1 MKRMVV
7 AALVLAA
14 CGNKSSSGGGGSAG
28 SGGGG
33 GSGGSGGSAGSAA
46 PIAVVEQDGNQIT
59 RKVVKQAF
67 GGSVPAFPLLSKA
80 GIAAVAV
87 ETQLRTGEGS
97 IYSVMF
103 LPPGAGGPWDQ
114 VETFEIVNAML
125 AKLLTEGSP
134 DGTTEPIYDREGIAS
149 RALAAKARLDS
160 DGYTPFEGAVDPLVR
175 DQPAMVGPVFVE
187 QKSTEAGLQLQLAD
201 PSGIVHGTEAI
212 PNQQTAMVSTAEC
225 TAKPIAKRAW
235 FHTARK
241 RVLVEIGWE
250 TPRECVPPEDQYR
263 LFALKK

>member
-7 AALVLAA
+7 VALVLAA

-28 SGGGG
+28 SG
-33 GSGGSGGSAGSAA
+33 SAGSAGTIDVA
-46 PIAVVEQDGNQIT
+46 QPDGNAIT

-67 GGSVPAFPLLSKA
+67 GGSVPAFPLLSKT
-80 GIAAVAV
+80 GTAAVSV

-114 VETFEIVNAML
+114 VETFVIVDAML

-134 DGTTEPIYDREGIAS
+134 DGTSEPIYDREGIAS
-149 RALAAKARLDS
+149 RALAAKARLEGE
-160 DGYTPFEGAVDPLVR
+160 GYTPFEGAVDPVVR
-175 DQPAMVGPVFVE
+175 DQPALVGPVFIE

-201 PSGIVHGTEAI
+201 PSGIVHGTDNI
-212 PNQQTAMVSTAEC
+212 PNQQTAMVSTADC

-250 TPRECVPPEDQYR
+250 TSSECVPPEGQYR
-263 LFALKK
+263 LFALKQ

>member
-7 AALVLAA
+7 AVLALAA

-28 SGGGG
+28 SG
-33 GSGGSGGSAGSAA
+33 SAGSAGSA
-46 PIAVVEQDGNQIT
+46 VEVAQPDGNLIT

-67 GGSVPAFPLLSKA
+67 GGSVPAFPLLSKT
-80 GIAAVAV
+80 GTAAVAV

-114 VETFEIVNAML
+114 VETFVIVDAML

-134 DGTTEPIYDREGIAS
+134 DGTSEPIYDREGIAS
-149 RALAAKARLDS
+149 RALAAKARLEGES
-160 DGYTPFEGAVDPLVR
+160 YTPFEGVVDPVER
-175 DQPAMVGPVFVE
+175 DQPALVGPVFIE

-201 PSGIVHGTEAI
+201 PSGIIHGTDNI
-212 PNQQTAMVSTAEC
+212 PNQQTAMVATQDC

-250 TPRECVPPEDQYR
+250 TASECIPPEDQYR
-263 LFALKK
+263 LFALRK

>member
-14 CGNKSSSGGGGSAG
+14 CGNKSGSGGGGSAG
-28 SGGGG
+28 SGTA
-33 GSGGSGGSAGSAA
+33 GSAGPAIVDLA
-46 PIAVVEQDGNQIT
+46 QLDGNVLT
-59 RKVVKQAF
+59 RKVVNQAF

-114 VETFEIVNAML
+114 VETFVIVDAML

-134 DGTTEPIYDREGIAS
+134 DGTSEPIYDRDGIAS
-149 RALAAKARLDS
+149 RALAAKARLEGE
-160 DGYTPFEGAVDPLVR
+160 GYSPFEGAVDPLVR
-175 DQPAMVGPVFVE
+175 DQPALVGPVFIE
-187 QKSTEAGLQLQLAD
+187 QKSTESGLQLQLAD
-201 PSGIVHGTEAI
+201 PSGIIHGTDNI
-212 PNQQTAMVSTAEC
+212 PNQQTAMVTTEDC

-241 RVLVEIGWE
+241 RVLVEIGWD
-250 TPRECVPPEDQYR
+250 TPTECVPPEIQYR

>member
-7 AALVLAA
+7 AVLVLAA
-14 CGNKSSSGGGGSAG
+14 CGNKSGSGSAG
-28 SGGGG
+28 S
-33 GSGGSGGSAGSAA
+33 GSAGSAA
-46 PIAVVEQDGNQIT
+46 TVDIAQPDGNAIT
-59 RKVVKQAF
+59 RKVVKQVF

-114 VETFEIVNAML
+114 LETFVIVDATL

-134 DGTTEPIYDREGIAS
+134 DGTSEPIYDREGIAT
-149 RALAAKARLDS
+149 RALAVKARLE
-160 DGYTPFEGAVDPLVR
+160 GEGFTPFEGGVDPLVR
-175 DQPAMVGPVFVE
+175 DQPALVGPVFVE
-187 QKSTEAGLQLQLAD
+187 QKATETGLQLQLAD
-201 PSGIVHGTEAI
+201 PSGIIHGTDNI
-212 PNQQTAMVSTAEC
+212 PNQQTPTVSTEDC

-250 TPRECVPPEDQYR
+250 TTRECVPPEDQYR